1 MRMGFSV
8 QWEEEALDDPPDFW
22 FWETVWIVMLLTE
35 IGTIGRHTSFGV
47 SSALAISISGA
58 CQMG

>member
-1 MRMGFSV
+1 M

-22 FWETVWIVMLLTE
+22 FWETVWIVMPLIE